1 MSRIEKKIYL
11 KVFLTLAILL
21 SVFYVSVVYLSDE
34 IKLKTAEVIEKKEE
48 IKRLDMQNNQINNI
62 KENYQKL
69 ESNIDKISS
78 NIIEYSEIYNFI
90 TEVKE
95 NVTDETGVKLIMV
108 SKDINDIN
116 KELSYVN
123 YSINIT
129 GDFNQI
135 MYFFDYM
142 ENLKYKNDIENI
154 MVSSNNEN
162 INIKANLKV
171 YAWK

>member
-11 KVFLTLAILL
+11 KVFSTLAILL
-21 SVFYVSVVYLSDE
+21 SIFYVSVVYLSDE
-34 IKLKTAEVIEKKEE
+34 IKLKTVEIIEKKEE
-48 IKRLDMQNNQINNI
+48 IKRLDMQNKQINNI

-116 KELSYVN
+116 KELSYIN

-135 MYFFDYM
+135 MHFFDYM

-154 MVSSNNEN
+154 TVSSNNEN
-162 INIKANLKV
+162 INIKASLKV